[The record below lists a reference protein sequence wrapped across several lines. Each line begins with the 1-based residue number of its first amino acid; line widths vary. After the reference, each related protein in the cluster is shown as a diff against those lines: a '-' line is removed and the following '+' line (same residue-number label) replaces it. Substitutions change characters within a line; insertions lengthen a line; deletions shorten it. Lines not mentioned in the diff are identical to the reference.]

1 MQNEE
6 PLSVASRMKDF
17 GLNPHEERL
26 IALIVAGYTSK
37 ESAQRLGISEQ
48 ALQQHLGSI
57 HDKLK
62 VSNHFELALFALYH
76 QLIDTAQTRP
86 PGQ

>member
-6 PLSVASRMKDF
+6 PLSVASRRKDF

-26 IALIVAGYTSK
+26 IALIAAGYTRK

-48 ALQQHLGSI
+48 SLRQHLGNI
-57 HDKLK
+57 YDKLK
-62 VSNHFELALFALYH
+62 VSNDFELILFALHH
-76 QLIDTAQTRP
+76 QLTDQDHMSP

>member
-6 PLSVASRMKDF
+6 PLSVASRRKDF

-26 IALIVAGYTSK
+26 IALIAAGYTRK

-48 ALQQHLGSI
+48 ALRQHLGNI
-57 HDKLK
+57 YDKLK
-62 VSNHFELALFALYH
+62 VSNDFELILFALHH
-76 QLIDTAQTRP
+76 QLTDQDHMSP

>member
-6 PLSVASRMKDF
+6 PLFVASRRKHF

-26 IALIVAGYTSK
+26 VALIVAGYTEK

-48 ALQQHLGSI
+48 ALRQHLGKI
-57 HDKLK
+57 YDKLK
-62 VSNHFELALFALYH
+62 VSNHFELALFAFYH
-76 QLIDTAQTRP
+76 QLIDQDHMSP